1 MLLMLATAIKLVF
14 FFFTSVAIFWRNENK
29 GSIADRQ
36 SFSNRPAPSSKSAPL
51 PCSEMKD
58 PCMHAC
64 MWGVQI
70 PSLIR
75 PSCCLSVN
83 LVILLRLPKNPAW
96 TFLGASCRPV
106 VCLFFSISWTV
117 FFFFLQTEEE
127 YTLIFL
133 LENKRREERR
143 WMKPPI
149 QGLWRGA
156 IRIRWVQIWR
166 VVYLPDQI
174 HGTRRGI
181 IPVTSKKSS
190 LSAEGKRL
198 SCSTTLGASFW
209 EGKTRRSTK
218 AHKQSKGDFF
228 LLFLFSPGSPSPLSP
243 LLRPTPSILLGL
255 LYASMPRRLK
265 HS

>member
-14 FFFTSVAIFWRNENK
+14 FLH
-29 GSIADRQ
+29 Q
-36 SFSNRPAPSSKSAPL
+36 SWSSE
-51 PCSEMKD
+51 EMKTKGVLQTVRALAIVRLLAVNL
-58 PCMHAC
+58 PPSPVQRWKIHACMHAC
-64 MWGVQI
+64 EECRFQASSGRLAVCLSI
-70 PSLIR
+70 LL
-75 PSCCLSVN
+75 SCCGCRRILPGLSW
-83 LVILLRLPKNPAW
+83 A
-96 TFLGASCRPV
+96 RPV
-106 VCLFFSISWTV
+106 TCGLLVFQHFLNCFFFS
-117 FFFFLQTEEE
+117 FLQTEEE
-127 YTLIFL
+127 YILIFL

-198 SCSTTLGASFW
+198 AALVGASFW
-209 EGKTRRSTK
+209 EGKTRGSTK
-218 AHKQSKGDFF
+218 AQAEQRGFF
-228 LLFLFSPGSPSPLSP
+228 LKKKSPGSPSPLSP

>member
-96 TFLGASCRPV
+96 TFLGASCDLWSACFSAFPE
-106 VCLFFSISWTV
+106 LFFFS
-117 FFFFLQTEEE
+117 FLQTEEE
-127 YTLIFL
+127 YILIFL

-198 SCSTTLGASFW
+198 AALVGASFW
-209 EGKTRRSTK
+209 EGKTRGSTK
-218 AHKQSKGDFF
+218 AQAEQRGFFF
-228 LLFLFSPGSPSPLSP
+228 LKKSPGSPSPLSP

>member
-1 MLLMLATAIKLVF
+1 MKTKGVLQTVRALAIVRLLAVNL
-14 FFFTSVAIFWRNENK
+14 
-29 GSIADRQ
+29 
-36 SFSNRPAPSSKSAPL
+36 PPSPVQRWKIHA
-51 PCSEMKD
+51 
-58 PCMHAC
+58 CMHAC
-64 MWGVQI
+64 EECRFQASSGRLAVCLSI
-70 PSLIR
+70 LL
-75 PSCCLSVN
+75 SCCGCRRILPGLSW
-83 LVILLRLPKNPAW
+83 A
-96 TFLGASCRPV
+96 RPV
-106 VCLFFSISWTV
+106 DLWSACFFSISWTV
-117 FFFFLQTEEE
+117 FFSFLQTEEE
-127 YTLIFL
+127 CILIFL

-228 LLFLFSPGSPSPLSP
+228 LKKNPLGALPRFLHFWGQPLP
-243 LLRPTPSILLGL
+243 FF
-255 LYASMPRRLK
+255 
-265 HS
+265 

>member
-1 MLLMLATAIKLVF
+1 
-14 FFFTSVAIFWRNENK
+14 
-29 GSIADRQ
+29 
-36 SFSNRPAPSSKSAPL
+36 
-51 PCSEMKD
+51 
-58 PCMHAC
+58 MHAC
-64 MWGVQI
+64 MHVRSADSK
-70 PSLIR
+70 PHPAVL
-75 PSCCLSVN
+75 LSVCQSCY
-83 LVILLRLPKNPAW
+83 LAAAAEESCLD
-96 TFLGASCRPV
+96 FLGRVLWPV

-117 FFFFLQTEEE
+117 FFSFLQTEEE
-127 YTLIFL
+127 YILIFL

-198 SCSTTLGASFW
+198 AALVGASFW

-228 LLFLFSPGSPSPLSP
+228 YYFYFPLGAPSPLSP